1 MLQKDGVFPYGLVDI
16 FMVIDH
22 HCIIILRSEIKIS
35 YACSYAMYANVIH
48 SILHQIFSFFLT
60 LSMNITLTS

>member
-22 HCIIILRSEIKIS
+22 HCIIILPSERKIS
-35 YACSYAMYANVIH
+35 YACGYATHM
-48 SILHQIFSFFLT
+48 QI
-60 LSMNITLTS
+60 